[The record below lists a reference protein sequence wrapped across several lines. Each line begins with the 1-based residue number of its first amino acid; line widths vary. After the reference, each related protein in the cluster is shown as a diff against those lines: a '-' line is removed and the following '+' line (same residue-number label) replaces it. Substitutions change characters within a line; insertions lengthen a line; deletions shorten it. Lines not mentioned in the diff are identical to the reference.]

1 VKTRVPARDERS
13 HEVELDAR
21 ADATFTGLV
30 RVSVM
35 RRNRAQAKSDR
46 SLVLSAS
53 SARELMKQLQA
64 AADEADRQAYL
75 RAKAP
80 LENLIPPDFEETLA
94 AAVQRVADSLAA
106 REVEDTDAPVSP
118 GERSSAGDP
127 R

>member
-1 VKTRVPARDERS
+1 MKTRVPARDERS

-46 SLVLSAS
+46 AMVLSAGA
-53 SARELMKQLQA
+53 AREFMKRLQA
-64 AADEADRQAYL
+64 AADEADRQAYQ

-80 LENLIPPDFEETLA
+80 PVNLIPPDFAKTLE
-94 AAVQRVADSLAA
+94 AAVKRVAERLEG
-106 REVEDTDAPVSP
+106 REVEDTDAPVS
-118 GERSSAGDP
+118 GGGR
-127 R
+127 